1 MKIACIEMNVKAGKC
16 EENFTFMKEQIE
28 AAKRENAD
36 LIVFPQN
43 AVSGYL
49 LGDKWLDDDW
59 CQYVDSFN
67 EKITKLADSIAIVWG
82 NIRYRHRMRFNSAF
96 FAYQG
101 KTYMRVKRNQ
111 DHFFFQDSRYFKES
125 DINAA
130 IEYQD
135 LTLALNFGYE
145 QQIADLNINIDCSP
159 WIYDKPHVIK
169 GSTVYVNAMGIQ
181 NIGKNIS
188 VFDGSCVVTQN
199 HQVLVRS
206 KAFQTGI
213 VWSNVHE
220 CFENPSLLD
229 ALLFGVKEFDAQL
242 LGGNMPW
249 IVGLSGGLD
258 SSVTAAV
265 LTMALGKERVIGYNM
280 ATRYNSDKTVSNAS
294 GLAEKLGIAIH
305 EGSIELLMESSVNT
319 VKEYGYDEESWNSLV
334 KENMQARLR
343 GHLLSTFASI
353 HNGVVVNNG
362 NKVEAALGYC
372 TLYGDAIGA
381 LCVIGDVSKV
391 QLFDIAKEINHRLN
405 VEAIPQRLL
414 PVVHSDGITWEMPP
428 SAELKQDQ
436 LDPMKWFYHDYII
449 EHLHSDLTITA
460 WMRMYLDKTAFDT
473 PAGRWLRYYGLDD
486 PQAFIDD
493 LDWLVQTM
501 TRNGFKRIQFP
512 PILCISA
519 NPYGNAYIETQSQFD
534 EAEYQKLRDAIL
546 KQPIQ

>member
-16 EENFTFMKEQIE
+16 EDNFTFMKEQIA

-59 CQYVDSFN
+59 CRYVDSFN
-67 EKITKLADSIAIVWG
+67 EKITELADTIAIVWG

-101 KTYMRVKRNQ
+101 KTYMRVKHNQ
-111 DHFFFQDSRYFKES
+111 DHSYFQDSRYFKES

-130 IEYQD
+130 IEFQD
-135 LTLALNFGYE
+135 VTLALNFGYE

-159 WIYDKPHVIK
+159 WVYDKPHVIK
-169 GSTVYVNAMGIQ
+169 GSTVYVNAMGIS
-181 NIGKNIS
+181 NIGKNVC
-188 VFDGSCVVTQN
+188 VFDGSCIVTKN
-199 HQVLVRS
+199 HQVVVRS
-206 KAFQTGI
+206 KAFQAGI
-213 VWSNVHE
+213 VWSDFEE
-220 CFENPSLLD
+220 CYENPSLLD
-229 ALLFGVKEFDAQL
+229 ALRFGVSEFDEQL
-242 LGGNMPW
+242 LGGGMPW

-258 SSVTAAV
+258 SSVTAAI

-280 ATRYNSDKTVSNAS
+280 ATRYNSDKTKSNAS
-294 GLAEKLGIAIH
+294 GLAEKLGITIH
-305 EGSIELLMESSVNT
+305 EGSIESLMECSVNT
-319 VKEYGYDEESWNSLV
+319 VKAYGYDEQSWNPLV

-391 QLFDIAKEINHRLN
+391 QLFDIAKEINHRMG
-405 VEAIPQRLL
+405 VEVVPQRLL
-414 PVVHSDGITWEMPP
+414 PIVHSDGITWEMPP

-436 LDPMKWFYHDYII
+436 LDPMKWFYHDYLI
-449 EHLHSDLTITA
+449 EHLHKDLTIES
-460 WMRMYLDKTAFDT
+460 WMRMYLDKTAYDT
-473 PAGRWLRYYGLDD
+473 PAGRWLHYYGLDD
-486 PQAFIDD
+486 PKAFISD

-501 TRNGFKRIQFP
+501 ARNGFKRVQLP
-512 PILCISA
+512 PILCVSA
-519 NPYGNAYIETQSQFD
+519 NPYGNAHVETQSRFD
-534 EAEYQKLRDAIL
+534 EKEYQKLRDAIL
-546 KQPIQ
+546 KQVI